1 MIDITGDEGASPY
14 RDGVEVELGVL
25 ERHQFGE
32 SLCRDEGIQI
42 TPVTATNSPPS
53 HQVAQSLVPLPQAP
67 LDEMITL
74 SQPYLNP
81 NVPLDTGS
89 RQLPSLR
96 TVNPY
101 WNSQPSSGPGSMVPS
116 PITPISGDGS
126 GIINS
131 IAANGW
137 VGKIALTPY
146 SRPGSRSDLRSV
158 STSSTSLRGIDSGRW

>member
-1 MIDITGDEGASPY
+1 MIDFTGDEDESPHAV
-14 RDGVEVELGVL
+14 GMEVEIGVP

-32 SLCRDEGIQI
+32 SISRDERIH

-53 HQVAQSLVPLPQAP
+53 HQVAQSLLLLPHAP
-67 LDEMITL
+67 VDETIPL
-74 SQPYLNP
+74 SQPYPNP

-96 TVNPY
+96 TVTPY

-158 STSSTSLRGIDSGRW
+158 STTSTSMRGIDSGRW

>member
-1 MIDITGDEGASPY
+1 MGIP
-14 RDGVEVELGVL
+14 
-25 ERHQFGE
+25 ERHQFGG
-32 SLCRDEGIQI
+32 SLCEDERTRF

-53 HQVAQSLVPLPQAP
+53 YQVLHPLVLPPQAP
-67 LDEMITL
+67 VDETIPL

-81 NVPLDTGS
+81 DAPLDTGS
-89 RQLPSLR
+89 RQLPPLR
-96 TVNPY
+96 TVTPY
-101 WNSQPSSGPGSMVPS
+101 WNSQTSSGPGSILPS
-116 PITPISGDGS
+116 PTTPITGDGP

-131 IAANGW
+131 IAANEW